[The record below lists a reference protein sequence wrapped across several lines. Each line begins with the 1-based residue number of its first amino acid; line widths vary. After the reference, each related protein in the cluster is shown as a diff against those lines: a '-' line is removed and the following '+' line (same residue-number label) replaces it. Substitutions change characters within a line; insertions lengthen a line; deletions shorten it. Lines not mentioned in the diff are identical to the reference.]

1 VVQVGESMENPV
13 SGERFIWRATAASTG
28 GAYCEFDLFL
38 SPGARIAAAHRHPSQ
53 LETFSVLSGAL
64 EMKIAG
70 FCRLASNGQL
80 NKAGLPRNPLQFAVL
95 ADRHRG
101 ELQLPSPLA
110 QAVAGPAARALA
122 VIGRAAGFRPD
133 GTRAVRA
140 R

>member
-1 VVQVGESMENPV
+1 VPAGEEAAVPAATAHALGNPGDEPAHAVVRITPSYLIDEFFAAFCRIAS
-13 SGERFIWRATAASTG
+13 SGE
-28 GAYCEFDLFL
+28 
-38 SPGARIAAAHRHPSQ
+38 
-53 LETFSVLSGAL
+53 
-64 EMKIAG
+64 
-70 FCRLASNGQL
+70 L
-80 NKAGLPRNPLQFAVL
+80 NKTGLPKNPLQFAVL
-95 ADRHRG
+95 ADRHRA